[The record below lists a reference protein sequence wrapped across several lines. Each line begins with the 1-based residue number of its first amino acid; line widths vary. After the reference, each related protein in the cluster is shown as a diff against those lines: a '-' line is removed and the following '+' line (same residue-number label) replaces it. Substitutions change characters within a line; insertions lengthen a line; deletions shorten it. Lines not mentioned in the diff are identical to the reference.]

1 MEVFGIATLM
11 LPQVRQVTATS
22 VILWIIVPAEMSP
35 ERLLQVE
42 ELYHAAR
49 QNRGVL
55 ASVDPALRLEVE
67 SLLTYDAAALPP
79 LALDGLLVRDLPSE
93 PIEEPVKAGS
103 VVGPY
108 VIEGRL
114 GAGGMGVVF
123 RARDTKLDRSVAI
136 KFLSGKI
143 ADATAGRRLQRE
155 AQLASSLNHPHIL
168 TVHDVGE
175 QEGQQYLVTE
185 FVDGGTLQDWAKA
198 ERRTWRQIVELLVGV
213 ADGLAAAHGAGILHR
228 DIKPTNILVA
238 KNGYAKL
245 ADFGLAKIEDG
256 VRENQALTQS
266 ENEPPTGHIIGTI
279 QYLCPEAAQGRSVDA
294 RSDIFS
300 FGVVLYEMLSG
311 QRPFDAESDI
321 GLLVKIVSSAPAALP
336 PDLPAGLRMIVEKA
350 LEKEPADRYQTAR
363 DLVVDLR
370 REVRV
375 KSQPLARE
383 GDGEGARR
391 PFWPWIVLAAA
402 LAVTLAWAA
411 MFFWTGR
418 RDSPASPVVALNASL
433 LPPPATSFVFAHN
446 GDGGFAISPERRDA
460 RFCRPEPRQSAVMGA
475 QARRGRVATGA
486 RLGRCISTF
495 LVTRFALGGVLHT
508 SQTKK
513 E

>member
-198 ERRTWRQIVELLVGV
+198 R
-213 ADGLAAAHGAGILHR
+213 DGLGA
-228 DIKPTNILVA
+228 
-238 KNGYAKL
+238 
-245 ADFGLAKIEDG
+245 
-256 VRENQALTQS
+256 
-266 ENEPPTGHIIGTI
+266 
-279 QYLCPEAAQGRSVDA
+279 
-294 RSDIFS
+294 
-300 FGVVLYEMLSG
+300 
-311 QRPFDAESDI
+311 
-321 GLLVKIVSSAPAALP
+321 
-336 PDLPAGLRMIVEKA
+336 
-350 LEKEPADRYQTAR
+350 
-363 DLVVDLR
+363 
-370 REVRV
+370 
-375 KSQPLARE
+375 KS
-383 GDGEGARR
+383 
-391 PFWPWIVLAAA
+391 
-402 LAVTLAWAA
+402 
-411 MFFWTGR
+411 
-418 RDSPASPVVALNASL
+418 
-433 LPPPATSFVFAHN
+433 
-446 GDGGFAISPERRDA
+446 
-460 RFCRPEPRQSAVMGA
+460 
-475 QARRGRVATGA
+475 
-486 RLGRCISTF
+486 
-495 LVTRFALGGVLHT
+495 
-508 SQTKK
+508 
-513 E
+513 

>member
-1 MEVFGIATLM
+1 M
-11 LPQVRQVTATS
+11 
-22 VILWIIVPAEMSP
+22 
-35 ERLLQVE
+35 
-42 ELYHAAR
+42 
-49 QNRGVL
+49 
-55 ASVDPALRLEVE
+55 
-67 SLLTYDAAALPP
+67 
-79 LALDGLLVRDLPSE
+79 
-93 PIEEPVKAGS
+93 
-103 VVGPY
+103 
-108 VIEGRL
+108 
-114 GAGGMGVVF
+114 
-123 RARDTKLDRSVAI
+123 
-136 KFLSGKI
+136 
-143 ADATAGRRLQRE
+143 
-155 AQLASSLNHPHIL
+155 
-168 TVHDVGE
+168 
-175 QEGQQYLVTE
+175 
-185 FVDGGTLQDWAKA
+185 
-198 ERRTWRQIVELLVGV
+198 

-256 VRENQALTQS
+256 VRANQALTQS

-391 PFWPWIVLAAA
+391 PFWPWMIVFAAA

-446 GDGGFAISPERRDA
+446 GDGGFAIWPRD
-460 RFCRPEPRQSAVMGA
+460 GA
-475 QARRGRVATGA
+475 MLAFVGRSQGKAQLWVR
-486 RLGRCISTF
+486 RLGVAESR
-495 LVTRFALGGVLHT
+495 LVPGSEGAYRPFWSPDSRWVAFFTPLKLKRNEVANGETVELCDVGNLSSGTWNARNVILWSGGRTAHPEDTGCRRIACAGAGNDGRIVPLLPSRWPIDFFMYEEALGSADLWLASLDPDEKPRRIGETGTRPTYSAGHILSVVNGILMART
-508 SQTKK
+508 FDRTRG
-513 E
+513 ELTGEAFP